1 MTTISSIYCSIVN
14 NPSALAVGLNLTA
27 GGGGFADTV
36 NANVSGNIKFD
47 ASNNVNA
54 IGGVNAV
61 VLGGAT
67 INLQG
72 YTGAAN
78 NSGQLITF
86 LNGVATTVN
95 PTSNV
100 LIGTTPPSTRANA
113 SNLLHL

>member
-47 ASNNVNA
+47 ASNNINA
-54 IGGVNAV
+54 IAGVVAEAF
-61 VLGGAT
+61 GGAT
-67 INLQG
+67 MNLQG
-72 YTGAAN
+72 YTGTAN
-78 NSGQLITF
+78 NSAALITF

-95 PTSNV
+95 PGSNL